1 MKQRLMTIVVLLLLA
16 GYSYSQTVLID
27 NSTGDTTVC
36 ISIPQMDKIYIELIQ
51 KDSLLEQ
58 ATLSHS
64 RETLLYQVIDSNK
77 KDIEFLETLVYA
89 TDSENIG
96 LHLENENQKIQIRTN
111 RTISFI
117 AIVTLFLFIAL

>member
-1 MKQRLMTIVVLLLLA
+1 MKQRLMTTVVLLLLA

-36 ISIPQMDKIYIELIQ
+36 ISIPQMDRIYIELIQ
-51 KDSLLEQ
+51 KDSLMEQ
-58 ATLSHS
+58 AILSHS
-64 RETLLYQVIDSNK
+64 KEVLLYEVIDSNK

-89 TDSENIG
+89 IDSENLG
-96 LHLENENQKIQIRTN
+96 LHLENENQKTQIRTN

-117 AIVTLFLFIAL
+117 SLVTLFLFIAL

>member
-1 MKQRLMTIVVLLLLA
+1 MKRKLIIITLLLLLA

>member
-1 MKQRLMTIVVLLLLA
+1 MKQRLMTTVVLLLLA

-58 ATLSHS
+58 AQISNAKEL
-64 RETLLYQVIDSNK
+64 LLYQVIDSNK
-77 KDIEFLETLVYA
+77 KNIDFLETLIY
-89 TDSENIG
+89 TTNSENIG
-96 LHLENENQKIQIRTN
+96 LHLENENQKIQIKTN

-117 AIVTLFLFIAL
+117 SIVTLFLFIAL

>member
-58 ATLSHS
+58 AQISNAKEL
-64 RETLLYQVIDSNK
+64 LLYQVIDSNK
-77 KDIEFLETLVYA
+77 KDIEFLETLVYT

>member
-1 MKQRLMTIVVLLLLA
+1 MLLLLA

>member
-51 KDSLLEQ
+51 KDSLMEQ
-58 ATLSHS
+58 AQISNAKEL
-64 RETLLYQVIDSNK
+64 LLYQVIDSNK
-77 KDIEFLETLVYA
+77 KDIEFLETLVYT

>member
-1 MKQRLMTIVVLLLLA
+1 MKQRLMTTVVLLLLA

-51 KDSLLEQ
+51 KDSLMEQ
-58 ATLSHS
+58 AQISNAKEL
-64 RETLLYQVIDSNK
+64 LLYQVIDSNK
-77 KDIEFLETLVYA
+77 KNIDFLETLIY
-89 TDSENIG
+89 TTNSENIG
-96 LHLENENQKIQIRTN
+96 LHLENENQKIQIKTN

-117 AIVTLFLFIAL
+117 SIVTLFLFIAL

>member
-1 MKQRLMTIVVLLLLA
+1 VLLLLA

-36 ISIPQMDKIYIELIQ
+36 ISIPQMDRIYIELLQ
-51 KDSLLEQ
+51 KDSLMEQ
-58 ATLSHS
+58 AILSRS
-64 RETLLYQVIDSNK
+64 KELLLYQVIDSSK
-77 KDIEFLETLVYA
+77 KDIESLQSLVYTIDA
-89 TDSENIG
+89 ENMG
-96 LHLENENQKIQIRTN
+96 LHVDNEKQKTQIRTN

>member
-1 MKQRLMTIVVLLLLA
+1 MTIVVLLLLA